1 MNLET
6 PSQEN
11 LNFMLIEIT
20 TKLKMVNVGVFEN
33 LELDSVDYNALIDIY
48 QLIKRKSNFSPREM
62 QLFAEELRRIRK

>member
-11 LNFMLIEIT
+11 LNFMLTEIT

-33 LELDSVDYNALIDIY
+33 LELDSVDYNALVDIY
-48 QLIKRKSNFSPREM
+48 QLIKRKSTFSPSEM
-62 QLFAEELRRIRK
+62 QLFAEELRRVRK

>member
-11 LNFMLIEIT
+11 LNFMLTEIT

-33 LELDSVDYNALIDIY
+33 LELDSVDCNALIDIY

>member
-11 LNFMLIEIT
+11 LNFMLTEIT

-62 QLFAEELRRIRK
+62 QLFAEELRRIR

>member
-11 LNFMLIEIT
+11 LNFMLNEIT

>member
-11 LNFMLIEIT
+11 LNFMLTEIT

>member
-11 LNFMLIEIT
+11 LNFMLTEIT

-33 LELDSVDYNALIDIY
+33 LELDSVNYNALIDIY

-62 QLFAEELRRIRK
+62 QLFAEELRRIR

>member
-11 LNFMLIEIT
+11 LNFMLTEIT

-62 QLFAEELRRIRK
+62 QLFAEELRRVRK

>member
-11 LNFMLIEIT
+11 LNFMLTEIT
-20 TKLKMVNVGVFEN
+20 TKQKMVNVGVFEN

>member
-11 LNFMLIEIT
+11 LNFMLTEIT

-33 LELDSVDYNALIDIY
+33 LELDSLDYNALIDIY

>member
-6 PSQEN
+6 PSQEK
-11 LNFMLIEIT
+11 LNFMLTEIT

>member
-11 LNFMLIEIT
+11 LNFMLTEIT

-33 LELDSVDYNALIDIY
+33 LELDLVDYNALIDIY

>member
-11 LNFMLIEIT
+11 LNFMLTEIT

-62 QLFAEELRRIRK
+62 QLFAE

>member
-11 LNFMLIEIT
+11 LNFMLTEIT

-62 QLFAEELRRIRK
+62 Q

>member
-11 LNFMLIEIT
+11 LNFMLTEIT

-33 LELDSVDYNALIDIY
+33 LELDSVDYNALVDIY
-48 QLIKRKSNFSPREM
+48 QLIKRKSTFSHREM
-62 QLFAEELRRIRK
+62 QLFAEELRRVRK

>member
-11 LNFMLIEIT
+11 LNFMLTEIT
-20 TKLKMVNVGVFEN
+20 TKLKMVNIGVFEN
-33 LELDSVDYNALIDIY
+33 LELDSVDYNALINIY

>member
-11 LNFMLIEIT
+11 VNFMLTEIT

-33 LELDSVDYNALIDIY
+33 LEIDSVDYNALIDIY

>member
-11 LNFMLIEIT
+11 LNFMLTEIT

-33 LELDSVDYNALIDIY
+33 LELNSVDYNALIDIY

>member
-11 LNFMLIEIT
+11 LNFMLTEIT

-33 LELDSVDYNALIDIY
+33 LELDSVDYNALVDIY
-48 QLIKRKSNFSPREM
+48 QLIKRKSTFSPREM
-62 QLFAEELRRIRK
+62 QLF

>member
-11 LNFMLIEIT
+11 VNFMLTEIT

-33 LELDSVDYNALIDIY
+33 LELDSVDYNALVDIY
-48 QLIKRKSNFSPREM
+48 HLIKRKSNFSPREM

>member
-6 PSQEN
+6 PSQKN
-11 LNFMLIEIT
+11 LNFMLTEIT

>member
-11 LNFMLIEIT
+11 LNFMLTEIT

-62 QLFAEELRRIRK
+62 HLFAEELRRIRK

>member
-11 LNFMLIEIT
+11 LNFILTEIT

>member
-11 LNFMLIEIT
+11 LNFMLTEIT
-20 TKLKMVNVGVFEN
+20 MKLKMVNVGVFEN

>member
-6 PSQEN
+6 SSQEN
-11 LNFMLIEIT
+11 LNFMLTEIT

>member
-11 LNFMLIEIT
+11 LDFMLTEIT

>member
-11 LNFMLIEIT
+11 LNFMLTEIT

-62 QLFAEELRRIRK
+62 QLFAEEL

>member
-11 LNFMLIEIT
+11 LNFMLTEIT
-20 TKLKMVNVGVFEN
+20 TKLKMVNVSVFEN

>member
-11 LNFMLIEIT
+11 LNFMLTEII

>member
-11 LNFMLIEIT
+11 LNFMLTEIT

-33 LELDSVDYNALIDIY
+33 LELDSVDYNALVDIY
-48 QLIKRKSNFSPREM
+48 QLIKRKSTFSPHEM
-62 QLFAEELRRIRK
+62 QLFAEELRRVRK

>member
-11 LNFMLIEIT
+11 LNFMLTEIT

-48 QLIKRKSNFSPREM
+48 QLIKRKSTFSPREM
-62 QLFAEELRRIRK
+62 QLFAEELRRVRK